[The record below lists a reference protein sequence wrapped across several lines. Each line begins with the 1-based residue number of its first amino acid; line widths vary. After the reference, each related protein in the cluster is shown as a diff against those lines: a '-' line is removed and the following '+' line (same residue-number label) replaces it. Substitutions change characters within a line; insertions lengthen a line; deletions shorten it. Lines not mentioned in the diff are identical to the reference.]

1 MTLCVLDASV
11 ALSFIFEDE
20 TSPHAEEVIEALK
33 TRSAVV
39 PLVWPLEVD
48 NALLAAIRR
57 RRIQEADAFRYL
69 SVLETLPLEVDLEV
83 ARDALGQR
91 ILGLGLTHG
100 LSAYDASYLE
110 LAMRRGLPL
119 ATQDERLLRAADAAG
134 IEILQP

>member
-1 MTLCVLDASV
+1 MTRCILDASV

-20 TSPHAEEVIEALK
+20 TSPYAEEVIEALK

-57 RRIQEADAFRYL
+57 QRIQEADAYRYL
-69 SVLETLPLEVDLEV
+69 TVLDTLGLEVDLEV
-83 ARDALGQR
+83 ARDARGQR
-91 ILGLGLTHG
+91 ILGLGLTHD
-100 LSAYDASYLE
+100 LSAYDAGYLE

-119 ATQDERLLRAADAAG
+119 ATQDGELLRAAGAAG
-134 IEILQP
+134 VEILQP